1 MSQATAPHIAIIA
14 KGCEVWLSI
23 CAGSL
28 IVEPMKL
35 GDVQPRIVDGESVV
49 ETTDIAIC
57 VWIYELW
64 TSGSVGIMQSAGE
77 RRRSWKGNVV
87 PFDPRWA

>member
-1 MSQATAPHIAIIA
+1 MSQAPAPHIAIIA

-35 GDVQPRIVDGESVV
+35 GDVQPRVVNGESAV
-49 ETTDIAIC
+49 ERTDIAIS

-64 TSGSVGIMQSAGE
+64 TSGPVDIMQSASE
-77 RRRSWKGNVV
+77 RRGSWKGNVV
-87 PFDPRWA
+87 RFESRWA